1 MDMDWINVRNFVKFL
16 KIFYNVT
23 LKFSG
28 SSYITSNAF
37 FRELATLHV
46 SLTTM
51 MKGDYHM
58 ASMAIRMRDKFNK
71 YWGNIDNMNWFLFVA
86 ILLDPRYKLKYVS
99 FGLAT
104 IYESDPSFVK
114 RMTEKIED
122 MLHLLY
128 KQYAHSSLEHTSK
141 DKDSIQDYIFM
152 QLDGEDDPS
161 ELLESQFAKHLEEE
175 QCAESKSK
183 VTRYL
188 LDGCE
193 KSSKDFDVLKW
204 WKSSSSKYPILSK
217 IAKDVLA
224 IPVSTI
230 ASESAF
236 STSGRVID
244 AFRSSLSPKMVEA
257 LICTQD
263 WLRAS
268 PRIDFCAIME
278 DIEMFEEF
286 EQGFG
291 SARVRSFRLPSPGL
305 GLGHEIRHGSHPGL
319 DIYAYYLRPCYAE
332 LLDIGTSYPIRATTV
347 ATASPSITHL
357 QVYRRDLYCV
367 MTGDGSSF
375 WNSPSSLHT
384 LTAPDKAY
392 DDHIR
397 DTVTSRT
404 NPRYSHPVHVT
415 VVIPQV

>member
-1 MDMDWINVRNFVKFL
+1 
-16 KIFYNVT
+16 
-23 LKFSG
+23 
-28 SSYITSNAF
+28 
-37 FRELATLHV
+37 
-46 SLTTM
+46 
-51 MKGDYHM
+51 M

-141 DKDSIQDYIFM
+141 DKDSIQDYILM
-152 QLDGEDDPS
+152 QLGGEDDPNV
-161 ELLESQFAKHLEEE
+161 LLESEFAKYLEEE

-257 LICTQD
+257 LIYTQD
-263 WLRAS
+263 WLRAT
-268 PRIDFCAIME
+268 PWIELCAIME
-278 DIEMFEEF
+278 DIKKFEEF
-286 EQGFG
+286 EQELEG
-291 SARVRSFRLPSPGL
+291 SNSCSTSNG
-305 GLGHEIRHGSHPGL
+305 
-319 DIYAYYLRPCYAE
+319 IY
-332 LLDIGTSYPIRATTV
+332 D
-347 ATASPSITHL
+347 
-357 QVYRRDLYCV
+357 
-367 MTGDGSSF
+367 
-375 WNSPSSLHT
+375 
-384 LTAPDKAY
+384 
-392 DDHIR
+392 
-397 DTVTSRT
+397 
-404 NPRYSHPVHVT
+404 
-415 VVIPQV
+415 

>member
-1 MDMDWINVRNFVKFL
+1 
-16 KIFYNVT
+16 
-23 LKFSG
+23 
-28 SSYITSNAF
+28 
-37 FRELATLHV
+37 
-46 SLTTM
+46 
-51 MKGDYHM
+51 M

-71 YWGNIDNMNWFLFVA
+71 YWGNIDNINWFLFVA

-114 RMTEKIED
+114 RMTEKID

-141 DKDSIQDYIFM
+141 DKDSIQDYILL

-161 ELLESQFAKHLEEE
+161 ELLESQFAKHMEEE
-175 QCAESKSK
+175 QCAESKSE

-217 IAKDVLA
+217 IAEDVLA

-230 ASESAF
+230 ALESAF

-268 PRIDFCAIME
+268 PRIDLCAIME
-278 DIEMFEEF
+278 DIEKFEEF
-286 EQGFG
+286 EQELEG
-291 SARVRSFRLPSPGL
+291 SNSCSTSKG
-305 GLGHEIRHGSHPGL
+305 
-319 DIYAYYLRPCYAE
+319 IY
-332 LLDIGTSYPIRATTV
+332 D
-347 ATASPSITHL
+347 
-357 QVYRRDLYCV
+357 
-367 MTGDGSSF
+367 
-375 WNSPSSLHT
+375 
-384 LTAPDKAY
+384 
-392 DDHIR
+392 
-397 DTVTSRT
+397 
-404 NPRYSHPVHVT
+404 
-415 VVIPQV
+415 

>member
-1 MDMDWINVRNFVKFL
+1 MLDTAEKFEIAFERLGDEEQKFIEYFDCYELNQDACEAKKSKVNKVIGPPMNMDWINVRNFVKFL

-51 MKGDYHM
+51 MNKGDYHM
-58 ASMAIRMRDKFNK
+58 ASMAIYMRDKFNK
-71 YWGNIDNMNWFLFVA
+71 YWENIDNIWSLFVA

-128 KQYAHSSLEHTSK
+128 KQYAHSNLEHISK
-141 DKDSIQDYIFM
+141 DKDSIQDYIFI
-152 QLDGEDDPS
+152 QLDGEDDPN

-175 QCAESKSK
+175 QCAESKSE

-224 IPVSTI
+224 ILVSTI
-230 ASESAF
+230 ASESSF

-244 AFRSSLSPKMVEA
+244 AFRSSLSPKMMEA

-263 WLRAS
+263 WLRAT
-268 PRIDFCAIME
+268 PRIDLCVIME
-278 DIEMFEEF
+278 DIEKFENFEE
-286 EQGFG
+286 G
-291 SARVRSFRLPSPGL
+291 
-305 GLGHEIRHGSHPGL
+305 
-319 DIYAYYLRPCYAE
+319 
-332 LLDIGTSYPIRATTV
+332 
-347 ATASPSITHL
+347 
-357 QVYRRDLYCV
+357 
-367 MTGDGSSF
+367 
-375 WNSPSSLHT
+375 
-384 LTAPDKAY
+384 K
-392 DDHIR
+392 
-397 DTVTSRT
+397 
-404 NPRYSHPVHVT
+404 
-415 VVIPQV
+415 

>member
-1 MDMDWINVRNFVKFL
+1 MKEGLEEQHESIMRVRNVVKYVRSSPARLKAFKRCVEKEKIDSKSLLFLDVETQWNSTYLMLNAAENFEKAFERLGDEEQKFIKYFDCYELNQEECEGKKGKVNKVIGPPMDMDWINVRNFMKFL

-23 LKFSG
+23 LKFSS

-46 SLTTM
+46 SLTTIM
-51 MKGDYHM
+51 NKGDYHM
-58 ASMAIRMRDKFNK
+58 ASMAIRMKDKFNK

-104 IYESDPSFVK
+104 IYGSDPSFVK
-114 RMTEKIED
+114 RMIEKIED
-122 MLHLLY
+122 TLHLLY

-141 DKDSIQDYIFM
+141 DKDSIQDNIFM
-152 QLDGEDDPS
+152 QLDGEDDPG

-175 QCAESKSK
+175 QCAESKSE

-188 LDGCE
+188 FDGCE
-193 KSSKDFDVLKW
+193 KLSKDFDVLKW

-217 IAKDVLA
+217 IAKDVLD

-244 AFRSSLSPKMVEA
+244 AFRSSLSTKMVEA

-263 WLRAS
+263 WLRDT
-268 PRIDFCAIME
+268 PQIDLCAILE
-278 DIEMFEEF
+278 DIEKFEEF
-286 EQGFG
+286 EKG
-291 SARVRSFRLPSPGL
+291 
-305 GLGHEIRHGSHPGL
+305 
-319 DIYAYYLRPCYAE
+319 
-332 LLDIGTSYPIRATTV
+332 
-347 ATASPSITHL
+347 
-357 QVYRRDLYCV
+357 
-367 MTGDGSSF
+367 
-375 WNSPSSLHT
+375 
-384 LTAPDKAY
+384 K
-392 DDHIR
+392 
-397 DTVTSRT
+397 
-404 NPRYSHPVHVT
+404 
-415 VVIPQV
+415 